1 MNHNLAS
8 QLVAEHQATLAQLK
22 GARADRADRAD
33 RKAAAAPAFR
43 SARTRRLVFGRR
55 AHVTA

>member
-22 GARADRADRAD
+22 GGRADL
-33 RKAAAAPAFR
+33 KSAAAAAFR
-43 SARTRRLVFGRR
+43 PARTRRLVFGRR
-55 AHVTA
+55 AHATA